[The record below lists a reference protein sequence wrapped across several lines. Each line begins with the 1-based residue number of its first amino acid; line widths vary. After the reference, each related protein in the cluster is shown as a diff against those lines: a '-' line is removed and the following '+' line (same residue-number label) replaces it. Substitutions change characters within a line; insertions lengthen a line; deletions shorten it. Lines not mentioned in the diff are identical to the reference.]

1 MPVTLEHLTRIAHI
15 ECSKVTAQNTGYPK
29 HTHEEYVISANLRGH
44 ERIWFDGRQ
53 QQVSP
58 GQVTLYNPMTIQ
70 ASEFTAEGVQ
80 FISLH
85 LDAQT
90 LHSALSETAS
100 THALPILHEG
110 ALSDTALFGAI
121 TGLYQCLDTLDV
133 EEALLSL
140 VSELAR
146 LTTSAAR
153 PAEPA
158 RVGQLIRFMQAN
170 LNEPLE
176 LEDLCAE
183 ANVSKFHLVRS
194 FKAAAQLPPM
204 QYFQQL
210 RLIEARKRLRHGEP
224 PARVAAE
231 LGFFDQAHL
240 SNAFRKV
247 MGASPLGYSS
257 MLAAGVAGKNSR

>member
-1 MPVTLEHLTRIAHI
+1 MPLTLEHLTRFEHI
-15 ECSKVTAQNTGYPK
+15 EVSKVTAQNTRYPK
-29 HTHEEYVISANLRGH
+29 HTHEEYVISANLHGH

-53 QQVSP
+53 QTVGP
-58 GQVTLYNPMTIQ
+58 GQVTLYNPMTVQ
-70 ASEFTAEGVQ
+70 ASEFGVEGAQ

-85 LDAQT
+85 LDART
-90 LHSALSETAS
+90 LRPALGDLAN
-100 THALPILHEG
+100 THALPTLLEG
-110 ALSDTALFGAI
+110 AVHDAALFEAI
-121 TGLYQCLDTLDV
+121 IELYQRLDTHAA

-140 VSELAR
+140 ISELAR
-146 LTTSAAR
+146 LTTSTTR

-158 RVGQLIRFMQAN
+158 RVEQLIRFMQAN
-170 LNEPLE
+170 LDEPLD

-183 ANVSKFHLVRS
+183 ASLSKFHLVRS
-194 FKAAAQLPPM
+194 FKATTQLPPM

-210 RLIEARKRLRHGEP
+210 RLIEARKRLRRGEP
-224 PARVAAE
+224 PARIAAE

-257 MLAAGVAGKNSR
+257 MLGVPGKNSR

>member
-1 MPVTLEHLTRIAHI
+1 MPLTMEHLTRFAHI

-29 HTHEEYVISANLRGH
+29 HTHEEYVISANLRGYEH
-44 ERIWFDGRQ
+44 IWFDGRQ
-53 QQVSP
+53 QQVSA
-58 GQVTLYNPMTIQ
+58 GQVTLYNPMTVQ
-70 ASEFTAEGVQ
+70 ASEFFAEGTA
-80 FISLH
+80 FISVH

-90 LHSALSETAS
+90 LLSAFSEAS
-100 THALPILHEG
+100 SSHALPVLQEG
-110 ALSDTALFGAI
+110 ALTDAALFAAI
-121 TGLYQCLDTLDV
+121 TGLYQQLDTHTA

-140 VSELAR
+140 ISELAR
-146 LTTSAAR
+146 LTRSAAR
-153 PAEPA
+153 PPEPA
-158 RVGQLIRFMQAN
+158 RIEQLIRFMQAN

-176 LEDLCAE
+176 LDDLCAV
-183 ANVSKFHLVRS
+183 ANLSRFHLVRS

-210 RLIEARKRLRHGEP
+210 RLIEARKRLRSGEP
-224 PARVAAE
+224 SARIAAD

-257 MLAAGVAGKNSR
+257 MLGVPGKNSR